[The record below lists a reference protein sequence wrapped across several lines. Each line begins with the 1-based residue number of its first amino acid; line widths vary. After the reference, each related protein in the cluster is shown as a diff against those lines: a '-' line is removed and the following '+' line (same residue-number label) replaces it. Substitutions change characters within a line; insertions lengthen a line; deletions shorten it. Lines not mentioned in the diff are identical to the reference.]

1 MRNGSVAILECVPV
15 PHKNAI
21 FLDPLEA
28 IGSK

>member
-1 MRNGSVAILECVPV
+1 MRSVRVAVPECVPI